1 MFKIYFFLSYNEKF
15 HKNKWVYNRT
25 YEYTICPIAFVT
37 PNEFIIERNPTICG
51 SFELYA
57 IFYKIWFLPL
67 PKSTRNSST
76 IKMAGSSDVD
86 SKLRQLILDLYQ
98 NEAVKFGNF
107 TLKSGIQSP
116 VYFDLRVIVSYPKLM
131 VRIPFS

>member
-1 MFKIYFFLSYNEKF
+1 
-15 HKNKWVYNRT
+15 
-25 YEYTICPIAFVT
+25 
-37 PNEFIIERNPTICG
+37 
-51 SFELYA
+51 
-57 IFYKIWFLPL
+57 
-67 PKSTRNSST
+67 
-76 IKMAGSSDVD
+76 MAGSSNVD

-131 VRIPFS
+131 VRIPQLYVHDFILRETRTAVREWAC